1 MLTCIHLFYNEYLKR
16 FMSAEKELQ
25 VRYQSEA
32 RAQRFY
38 KNQMLNHL
46 NERML
51 TFIPQQEMLFISTA
65 DATGHCDASIRV
77 GPKGFIHILDPKTIA
92 YPEYRGNG
100 VYASLGNIVENGHIG
115 LLMIDFYDS
124 TIGLHINGRAEIVNQ
139 MANIQDPLAER
150 WVLVSIDE
158 AYIQCSKHIPR
169 LIPTGKHIAWNTD
182 DDKLK
187 GGDFF
192 DVQKSHS

>member
-1 MLTCIHLFYNEYLKR
+1 
-16 FMSAEKELQ
+16 MSAEKELQ
-25 VRYQSEA
+25 ASYQSDA

-38 KNQMLNHL
+38 KNQMLNRL

-51 TFIPQQEMLFISTA
+51 AFIPQQEMLFISTA
-65 DATGHCDASIRV
+65 DAAGHCDASICV
-77 GPKGFIHILDPKTIA
+77 GPKGFIRILDPKTIA

-115 LLMIDFYDS
+115 LLIIDFYDS

-139 MANIQDPLAER
+139 MAHIHDPLAER
-150 WVLVSIDE
+150 WVQISIDE

-169 LIPTGKHIAWNTD
+169 LIPAGKPIIWNTD
-182 DDKLK
+182 DEKLK

>member
-1 MLTCIHLFYNEYLKR
+1 
-16 FMSAEKELQ
+16 MSAEKDLQ
-25 VRYQSEA
+25 ASYQSEA

-65 DATGHCDASIRV
+65 DAAGHCDASIRV

-139 MANIQDPLAER
+139 MPHVHDPLAER
-150 WVLVSIDE
+150 WVQISIDE

-169 LIPTGKHIAWNTD
+169 LLPAGKHIVWNTD
-182 DDKLK
+182 DEKLK